1 VWLFVHIGFLNGF
14 GNRLTTMFRWARS
27 MIGRS
32 RPERVF
38 SVGRTG
44 GDVSLPEEVRARIM
58 PSPFPAMDAQLMD
71 AQLRRGEAPER

>member
-1 VWLFVHIGFLNGF
+1 
-14 GNRLTTMFRWARS
+14 MFRWARS

-44 GDVSLPEEVRARIM
+44 GDVSLPEEVRAKIM
-58 PSPFPAMDAQLMD
+58 PSPFPAMDV
-71 AQLRRGEAPER
+71 QLRRGETTDR